1 MSVRYARRAAIVAVV
16 AWISAVTPLHADER
30 RGDPKRGFEL
40 SEGCASCHEADGR
53 SFGYRLYPRIAGQHY
68 VYLLNALRE
77 FRNKERHQAYAVQM
91 WDSVT
96 NLSDQDLRDLA
107 AFYSSLPW

>member
-1 MSVRYARRAAIVAVV
+1 MTLASWPRTATIACVLICSSVGAQE
-16 AWISAVTPLHADER
+16 P
-30 RGDPKRGFEL
+30 RGDPARGFKL

-68 VYLLNALRE
+68 AYLLNALRE

-91 WDSVT
+91 WDSVV

-107 AFYSSLPW
+107 AFYAGLLW